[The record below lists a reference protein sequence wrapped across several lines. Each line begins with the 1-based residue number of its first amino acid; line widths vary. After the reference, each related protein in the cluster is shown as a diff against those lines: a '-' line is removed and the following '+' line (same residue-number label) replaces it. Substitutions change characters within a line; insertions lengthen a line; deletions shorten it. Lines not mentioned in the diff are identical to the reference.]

1 MAKIAKTH
9 TIYVCQQCGAQ
20 SPKFGGRCADCGAWN
35 SLVETIVTS
44 GPAAGDQRHGTSG
57 RTASIP
63 LSQVKSGDGQ
73 RVPTGMGEIDRV
85 MGGGIVP
92 GSIAL
97 IGGEPGIGKSTIL
110 LEVAALVGSEDRPAL
125 YISAEESPQ
134 QVKLRADRLGIRGD
148 AVHLLAETDVE
159 SIVETVR
166 TMLPRLVIVDSIQT
180 IASSGIGSAPGSISQ
195 VRECTMQLMRLAK
208 DTHVPIMLIGHVTKD
223 GTVAGP
229 RALEHIVDIV
239 LYLEGER
246 FHSYRLLRS
255 VKNRFGATEVGI
267 FEMRG
272 EGMVEVTDPSGI
284 FLADRAHRATGSAV
298 TISLEGTRPL
308 LVEVQALAS
317 ATSYGTPSRTP
328 TGVDHTRLLM
338 LLAVL
343 AKRVGLRTHQHDI
356 YVNVVGGIDLKEPA
370 ADLGIAAAVASS
382 LKERRIGADL
392 ALVGEVGL
400 GGELR
405 TVARVETRLKE
416 AARLG
421 FRRCIIPR
429 ASLGHQTLV
438 EGLQLIAVSS
448 LAEAIEAALDKT
460 SEEREDVVS

>member
-1 MAKIAKTH
+1 MAKTH
-9 TIYVCQQCGAQ
+9 TIYICQQCGAQ

-35 SLVETIVTS
+35 SLVETIVASSPTS
-44 GPAAGDQRHGTSG
+44 NAQKRVTGGVMNTPT
-57 RTASIP
+57 P
-63 LSQVKSGDGQ
+63 LSQVHSSDEQ
-73 RVPTGMGEIDRV
+73 RLPTGLSEFDRV
-85 MGGGIVP
+85 LGGGIVP
-92 GSIAL
+92 GSL
-97 IGGEPGIGKSTIL
+97 ILLGGEPGIGKSTIMAQ
-110 LEVAALVGSEDRPAL
+110 VASLIGNDKRPAL

-134 QVKLRADRLGIRGD
+134 QVKLRADRLGITGD
-148 AVHLLAETDVE
+148 KIHLFAETDVE
-159 SIVETVR
+159 SIAETVR
-166 TMLPRLVIVDSIQT
+166 NLLPRLVIVDSIQT
-180 IASSGIGSAPGSISQ
+180 IATSSISSAPGSISQ
-195 VRECTMQLMRLAK
+195 VRECTVQLMRLAK
-208 DTHVPIMLIGHVTKD
+208 DTQVPILMIGHVTKD

-229 RALEHIVDIV
+229 RALEHIVDVV

-284 FLADRAHRATGSAV
+284 FLADREHRATGAAV

-343 AKRVGLRTHQHDI
+343 AKRVGLRTGQHDI

-370 ADLGIAAAVASS
+370 ADLGIAAAIASS
-382 LKERRIGADL
+382 LKERRIGGDL

-405 TVARVETRLKE
+405 AVTRVETRLRE

-421 FRRCIIPR
+421 FRRCIIPH
-429 ASLGHQTLV
+429 ASLGQQRQV
-438 EGLQLIAVSS
+438 EDMRLIAVAS
-448 LAEAIEAALDKT
+448 LAEAIEMALDKE
-460 SEEREDVVS
+460 SD

>member
-1 MAKIAKTH
+1 MAKTH
-9 TIYVCQQCGAQ
+9 TIYICQQCGAQ

-35 SLVETIVTS
+35 SLVETIVAS
-44 GPAAGDQRHGTSG
+44 NPVSAAQKRGGTLNSP
-57 RTASIP
+57 TP
-63 LSQVKSGDGQ
+63 LSQVRSSDEQ
-73 RVPTGMGEIDRV
+73 RLPTKLSEFDRV
-85 MGGGIVP
+85 LGGGIVP
-92 GSIAL
+92 GSL
-97 IGGEPGIGKSTIL
+97 ILLGGEPGIGKSTIMAQ
-110 LEVAALVGSEDRPAL
+110 VAALVGNDDRPAL

-134 QVKLRADRLGIRGD
+134 QVKLRADRLGITGD
-148 AVHLLAETDVE
+148 KIHLFAETDVE
-159 SIVETVR
+159 SIAETVR
-166 TMLPRLVIVDSIQT
+166 NLLPRLVIVDSIQT
-180 IASSGIGSAPGSISQ
+180 IATSSISSAPGSISQ
-195 VRECTMQLMRLAK
+195 VRECTVQLMRLAK
-208 DTHVPIMLIGHVTKD
+208 DTQVPILMIGHVTKD

-229 RALEHIVDIV
+229 RALEHIVDVV

-284 FLADRAHRATGSAV
+284 FLADRAHRATGAAV

-343 AKRVGLRTHQHDI
+343 AKRVGLRTGQHDI

-370 ADLGIAAAVASS
+370 ADLGIAAAIASS
-382 LKERRIGADL
+382 LKERRVGSDI

-405 TVARVETRLKE
+405 AVTRVETRLRE

-421 FRRCIIPR
+421 FRRCIIPH
-429 ASLGHQTLV
+429 ASLGGQQSKV
-438 EGLQLIAVSS
+438 EDMRLIAVAS
-448 LAEAIEAALDKT
+448 LAEAIEMALDK
-460 SEEREDVVS
+460 EGD